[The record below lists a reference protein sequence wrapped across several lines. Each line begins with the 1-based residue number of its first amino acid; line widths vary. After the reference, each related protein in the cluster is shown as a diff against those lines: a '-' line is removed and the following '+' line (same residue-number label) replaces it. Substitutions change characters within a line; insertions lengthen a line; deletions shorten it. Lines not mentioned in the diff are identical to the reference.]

1 LCAQKALGE
10 LLGKELPADARE
22 HLATTLSTIAS
33 IMDADGDGSIT
44 ESEFLT
50 SGRLFLVMA
59 NGDSPFD
66 NPDLFFEILDADK
79 SGTVTLSEL
88 SRLFSAIVP
97 PGAAGAQCTGG
108 ALVRR
113 PAPRVQCMCARV
125 TRLSPP
131 PRPTPLS
138 PRHAQAPTRPPSPPS
153 LTRSWPRATA
163 LVRALLLLPLVRCC
177 QRFSMQR
184 AVTAAPTLLPPPSL
198 TARPRLL
205 DARGDARHGCQAPRD
220 VR

>member
-1 LCAQKALGE
+1 MSLARAQKALGE

-108 ALVRR
+108 ALARR
-113 PAPRVQCMCARV
+113 PAPRVQCVCAREAA
-125 TRLSPP
+125 LSSTPVPP
-131 PRPTPLS
+131 PL
-138 PRHAQAPTRPPSPPS
+138 APA
-153 LTRSWPRATA
+153 RAGTDA
-163 LVRALLLLPLVRCC
+163 TTISSIVDEIMAAGDSSGACAAAAAAACALLSAFRLAASSDSCAHPPPFSLPHR
-177 QRFSMQR
+177 Q
-184 AVTAAPTLLPPPSL
+184 AAAP
-198 TARPRLL
+198 
-205 DARGDARHGCQAPRD
+205 
-220 VR
+220 